1 MGRDATIDTAIV
13 SITNAKNLGPSGAG
27 AKLVPCPTL
36 TVEAGVEF
44 IVLEYEVIVE
54 EVTCWIVLFGGGICE
69 SIFFDPQLGHI
80 FSVTIS
86 RALQF

>member
-1 MGRDATIDTAIV
+1 MGRDATIDTVIV
-13 SITNAKNLGPSGAG
+13 SITNAKNRGPSGAG
-27 AKLVPCPTL
+27 EKLVACPRL

-44 IVLEYEVIVE
+44 IVLEDEVIVE
-54 EVTCWIVLFGGGICE
+54 DVTCWIVLLGGGSCE